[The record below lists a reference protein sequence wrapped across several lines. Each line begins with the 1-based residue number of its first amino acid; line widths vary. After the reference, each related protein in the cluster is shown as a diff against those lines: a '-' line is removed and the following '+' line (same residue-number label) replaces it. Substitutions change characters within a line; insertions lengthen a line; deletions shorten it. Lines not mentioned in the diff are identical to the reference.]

1 MFTPTVDEMSLKQTL
16 VIYLESENYTELSR
30 IMENS
35 DFDYDP
41 QYEFTGVVSYQRKL
55 YLTFRVP
62 ISFKKQV
69 ESNKDLL
76 TKLIMDIY
84 RDDSSYMLTKVNI
97 GIKAIQLETLKV
109 QDNSIIVET
118 ESVYSTLLKA
128 NI

>member
-55 YLTFRVP
+55 YLTIRVP